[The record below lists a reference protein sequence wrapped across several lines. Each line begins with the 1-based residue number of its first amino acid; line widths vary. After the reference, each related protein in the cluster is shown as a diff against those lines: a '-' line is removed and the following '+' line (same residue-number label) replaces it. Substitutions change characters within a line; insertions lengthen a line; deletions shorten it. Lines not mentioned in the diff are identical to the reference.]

1 MLAKLERLIGEI
13 GDLNSK
19 LVLLVGASRSGK
31 TKLLRELG
39 TRLNT
44 EPLNVGLELGRRL
57 AATPIN
63 KRGFSAGELLRE
75 IADKERTDD
84 PLLLDNL
91 ELLFEKSLQIN
102 PLDLVKRLAQ
112 ALVDAPEGPFA
123 RPALALDARDDGSAG
138 PLADRLRDGRRQDA
152 AAGRTLSGPHRADLV
167 VTHAAK
173 DQGAALCSTGEQK
186 AMLMSI
192 LLAHAALVREK
203 MGRAPLLLLDE
214 VAAHLDP
221 SRRAALFERLAATG
235 SQIWMTGTEAALF
248 DGIGEA
254 TRLHVE
260 DGRVSPA

>member
-39 TRLNT
+39 TKLNI

-91 ELLFEKSLQIN
+91 ELLFERGLQIN
-102 PLDLVKRLAQ
+102 PLDLVKRLAHSKC
-112 ALVDAPEGPFA
+112 VV
-123 RPALALDARDDGSAG
+123 AG
-138 PLADRLRDGRRQDA
+138 WPGELRGDRLIYADISHPEHRDYSRDG
-152 AAGRTLSGPHRADLV
+152 V
-167 VTHAAK
+167 VV
-173 DQGAALCSTGEQK
+173 LE
-186 AMLMSI
+186 I
-192 LLAHAALVREK
+192 
-203 MGRAPLLLLDE
+203 
-214 VAAHLDP
+214 
-221 SRRAALFERLAATG
+221 
-235 SQIWMTGTEAALF
+235 
-248 DGIGEA
+248 
-254 TRLHVE
+254 
-260 DGRVSPA
+260 

>member
-1 MLAKLERLIGEI
+1 MLARLERLIGEI

-39 TRLNT
+39 TKLNI

-102 PLDLVKRLAQ
+102 PLDLVKRLAHSKRVV
-112 ALVDAPEGPFA
+112 AVWPGELRG
-123 RPALALDARDDGSAG
+123 
-138 PLADRLRDGRRQDA
+138 DRLIYADMSHPEHRDYSRDG
-152 AAGRTLSGPHRADLV
+152 V
-167 VTHAAK
+167 VV
-173 DQGAALCSTGEQK
+173 LE
-186 AMLMSI
+186 I
-192 LLAHAALVREK
+192 
-203 MGRAPLLLLDE
+203 
-214 VAAHLDP
+214 
-221 SRRAALFERLAATG
+221 
-235 SQIWMTGTEAALF
+235 
-248 DGIGEA
+248 
-254 TRLHVE
+254 
-260 DGRVSPA
+260 